1 MELDQLL
8 NLCSVVCSKA
18 LPIAGFV
25 ALIFLCMFLKRLAT
39 VMKKANESVDK
50 VNQTLDIVTKELEQL
65 QGPLKTLGELSETV
79 DYVHEASKN
88 AVQSALVTVI
98 SNLGKIKEAL
108 FKILKKDT
116 TDIDEIV
123 EDILANENEDG
134 GDTNDSKQ

>member
-18 LPIAGFV
+18 LPIVGFI
-25 ALIFLCMFLKRLAT
+25 ALIFLCIFLKRLAT
-39 VMKKANESVDK
+39 VMKNANEAVVK
-50 VNQTLDIVTKELEQL
+50 VNKTLEIATSELEQL

-98 SNLGKIKEAL
+98 ANLGKIKDVV
-108 FKILKKDT
+108 FKILKKDGN
-116 TDIDEIV
+116 DIDEIV
-123 EDILANENEDG
+123 EDILAQSEEKGSDCINEG
-134 GDTNDSKQ
+134 